1 MTRIRATV
9 IALAFLLVSLAAYA
23 APNVYQLKVDGL
35 ACPFC
40 AYGIEKKLST
50 LEGVQKV
57 DIELKKGLVV
67 VTMAEDAALTETQT
81 HEAVRDAGFTLR
93 GFSQTQGGE

>member
-1 MTRIRATV
+1 MKRIPLTV
-9 IALAFLLVSLAAYA
+9 ITLAFLLAPLAIYA

-40 AYGIEKKLST
+40 AYGIEKQLST
-50 LEGVQKV
+50 LQGVQKV
-57 DIELKKGLVV
+57 DIELKEGLVL
-67 VTMAEDAALTETQT
+67 VTMAEKSTLTETQAA
-81 HEAVRDAGFTLR
+81 EAVRDAGFTLR